1 MKNLESDNII
11 FQTETETETPILSK
25 PTINHLVI
33 PGGGVAGFTFYGV
46 LRNSNQLGYWNIDN
60 IKTIYSTSAG
70 AMIAVLLALNY
81 DWEIC
86 DDYLIKRPWHNVFKF
101 DIQMIFASLQKK
113 GIFDIK
119 VLEDI
124 FEPLFKGKDVS
135 LDITLKE
142 FFELTNI
149 EIHIYATEINT
160 FENVDFSYKTYPDI
174 RVVDAVYASSALP
187 IIFSP
192 IIIDN
197 KCYCDGA
204 FFSNYPIHN
213 CLNDGIEPTEVFG
226 IQNEYSVN
234 DNRSIDN
241 NSTLFDYIMNIMNKT
256 IEHVLLNKKHDDIG
270 MEITIISPRISIY
283 NIFSTVS
290 SMEERIKLINYG
302 TETFSKYIENRFGSL
317 SI

>member
-1 MKNLESDNII
+1 MEDIETDVKNENENENDSIPTD
-11 FQTETETETPILSK
+11 TSK
-25 PTINHLVI
+25 PYIKHLVI
-33 PGGGVAGFTFYGV
+33 PGGGVAGFAYYGI
-46 LRNSNQLGYWNIDN
+46 LRNSNIQGYWDIDN

-70 AMIAVLLALNY
+70 SMLAILIALKY

-119 VLEDI
+119 VLEDV
-124 FEPLFKGKDVS
+124 FTPLFNGKDISIDV
-135 LDITLKE
+135 TMKE

-174 RVVDAVYASSALP
+174 RVIDAVYASSALP
-187 IIFSP
+187 IVFSP
-192 IIIDN
+192 IIIND

-204 FFSNYPIHN
+204 FFSNYPINN
-213 CLNDGIEPTEVFG
+213 CLNDGINHAEVFG
-226 IQNEYSVN
+226 IQNEYSAN
-234 DNRSIDN
+234 DNKSIDN
-241 NSTLFDYIMNIMNKT
+241 NSTLFDYIMIIMNKT
-256 IEHVLLNKKHDDIG
+256 IEHVFSNKKHDDIA

-283 NIFSTVS
+283 NIFNTVS

-302 TETFSKYIENRFGSL
+302 SESFAKYIQERV
-317 SI
+317 

>member
-1 MKNLESDNII
+1 MENLESNDNILKN
-11 FQTETETETPILSK
+11 ETEITNDVKHSIK
-25 PTINHLVI
+25 HLVI
-33 PGGGVAGFTFYGV
+33 PGGGVAGLTFYGT
-46 LRNSNQLGYWNIDN
+46 LRTSNQLGYWNIDN

-70 AMIAVLLALNY
+70 AMIAIMLALKY

-124 FEPLFKGKDVS
+124 FEPLFKGKDMS
-135 LDITLKE
+135 LDITMIE

-149 EIHIYATEINT
+149 EIHIYATETNT

-204 FFSNYPIHN
+204 FFSNYPINN
-213 CLNDGIEPTEVFG
+213 CLNDGINRLEVFG
-226 IQNEYSVN
+226 IQNEYSEN
-234 DNRSIDN
+234 DNKQIDN

-256 IEHVLLNKKHDDIG
+256 IEHVFSNKKHDDIA

-283 NIFSTVS
+283 NIFNTVS
-290 SMEERIKLINYG
+290 SVEERIKLINYG
-302 TETFSKYIENRFGSL
+302 SEIFTKYIDSKYE
-317 SI
+317 

>member
-1 MKNLESDNII
+1 MENLESNNNIYQI
-11 FQTETETETPILSK
+11 ETDISTESK
-25 PTINHLVI
+25 PRINHLVI
-33 PGGGVAGFTFYGV
+33 PGGGVAGFAYYGI
-46 LRNSNQLGYWNIDN
+46 LRNSSQQGYWHINN

-70 AMIAVLLALNY
+70 AMIAIILALRY

-101 DIQMIFASLQKK
+101 DIQMIFASLQKR

-119 VLEDI
+119 VIEDI
-124 FEPLFKGKDVS
+124 FEPLFKGKDIS
-135 LDITLKE
+135 LDITMKE
-142 FFELTNI
+142 FFDLTNI

-160 FENVDFSYKTYPDI
+160 FEDVDFSYKTYPDI

-197 KCYCDGA
+197 KCFCDGA
-204 FFSNYPIHN
+204 FFSNYPINN
-213 CLNDGIEPTEVFG
+213 CLNDGIDPLEVFG
-226 IQNEYSVN
+226 IQNEYSEN
-234 DNRSIDN
+234 DNKSIDN

-256 IEHVLLNKKHDDIG
+256 VEHVFSNKKHDDIA

-290 SMEERIKLINYG
+290 SVEERIKLINYG
-302 TETFSKYIENRFGSL
+302 SESFAKYIEKRFPTSNV
-317 SI
+317 

>member
-1 MKNLESDNII
+1 MENIEI
-11 FQTETETETPILSK
+11 PIIK
-25 PTINHLVI
+25 HIVI
-33 PGGGVAGFTFYGV
+33 PGGGVAGFTYYGV
-46 LRNSNQLGYWNIDN
+46 LRNSNQQGYWNIDN
-60 IKTIYSTSAG
+60 IETIYSTSAG
-70 AMIAVLLALNY
+70 AMLAIVLALKY

-124 FEPLFKGKDVS
+124 FEPLFKGKDIS
-135 LDITLKE
+135 LDITMKE
-142 FFELTNI
+142 FYELTNI

-160 FENVDFSYKTYPDI
+160 FEDVDFSYKTHPDV

-187 IIFSP
+187 IVFSP
-192 IIIDN
+192 IIIN
-197 KCYCDGA
+197 HKCYCDGA
-204 FFSNYPIHN
+204 FFSNYPINN
-213 CLNDGIEPTEVFG
+213 CLNHGINHKEVFG

-234 DNRSIDN
+234 DNKSIDN
-241 NSTLFDYIMNIMNKT
+241 NSTLFDYLMNVMNKT
-256 IEHVLLNKKHDDIG
+256 IEHVLSNKKHDDIA

-283 NIFSTVS
+283 NIFNTVS

-302 TETFSKYIENRFGSL
+302 SESFAKYIEERAAME
-317 SI
+317 

>member
-1 MKNLESDNII
+1 MEGLENDSIPTD
-11 FQTETETETPILSK
+11 TSK
-25 PTINHLVI
+25 PCIKHLVI
-33 PGGGVAGFTFYGV
+33 PGGGVAGFAYYGI
-46 LRNSNQLGYWNIDN
+46 LRNSNQQGYWNIDN

-70 AMIAVLLALNY
+70 AMLAILIALKY

-119 VLEDI
+119 VLEDV
-124 FEPLFKGKDVS
+124 FSPLFNGKDISIDV
-135 LDITLKE
+135 TMKE

-149 EIHIYATEINT
+149 EINIHATEMNT
-160 FENVDFSYKTYPDI
+160 FQNVDFSYKTYPDV
-174 RVVDAVYASSALP
+174 RVIDAVYASSALP
-187 IIFSP
+187 IVFSP
-192 IIIDN
+192 IIIND

-204 FFSNYPIHN
+204 FFSNYPINN
-213 CLNDGIEPTEVFG
+213 CLNDGINHTEVFG
-226 IQNEYSVN
+226 IKNEYLAN
-234 DNRSIDN
+234 DNKYIDN

-256 IEHVLLNKKHDDIG
+256 IEHVFSNKKHDDIG

-283 NIFSTVS
+283 NIFSTMS

-302 TETFSKYIENRFGSL
+302 SESFAKYIEERV
-317 SI
+317 

>member
-1 MKNLESDNII
+1 MKGLENHSIPTD
-11 FQTETETETPILSK
+11 TSK
-25 PTINHLVI
+25 PCIKHLVI
-33 PGGGVAGFTFYGV
+33 PGGGVAGFAYYGI
-46 LRNSNQLGYWNIDN
+46 LRNSNQEGYWNIDN
-60 IKTIYSTSAG
+60 IETIYSTSAG
-70 AMIAVLLALNY
+70 AMLAVLIALKY

-101 DIQMIFASLQKK
+101 DVQMIFASLQKK

-119 VLEDI
+119 VLEDV
-124 FEPLFKGKDVS
+124 FAPLFNGKDIS
-135 LDITLKE
+135 IDITMKE
-142 FFELTNI
+142 FFDLTNI

-174 RVVDAVYASSALP
+174 RVIDAVYASSALP
-187 IIFSP
+187 IVFSP
-192 IIIDN
+192 IIIND

-204 FFSNYPIHN
+204 FFSNYPINN
-213 CLNDGIEPTEVFG
+213 CLNDGINRTEVFG

-234 DNRSIDN
+234 DNKCIDN

-256 IEHVLLNKKHDDIG
+256 IEHVFSNKKHDDIA

-283 NIFSTVS
+283 NIFNTVS

-302 TETFSKYIENRFGSL
+302 SESFAKYIEERA
-317 SI
+317 

>member
-1 MKNLESDNII
+1 MEGIETDIKNENDSM
-11 FQTETETETPILSK
+11 PIYTSK
-25 PTINHLVI
+25 PCIKHLVI
-33 PGGGVAGFTFYGV
+33 PGGGVAGFAYYGI
-46 LRNSNQLGYWNIDN
+46 LRNSNQQGYWDINN

-70 AMIAVLLALNY
+70 SMLAVLIALKY

-119 VLEDI
+119 VLEDV
-124 FEPLFKGKDVS
+124 FTPLFNGKDISIDV
-135 LDITLKE
+135 TMKE

-149 EIHIYATEINT
+149 EIHIYATEMNT

-174 RVVDAVYASSALP
+174 RVIDAIYASSALP
-187 IIFSP
+187 IVFSP
-192 IIIDN
+192 IIIND

-204 FFSNYPIHN
+204 FFSNYPINN
-213 CLNDGIEPTEVFG
+213 CLNDGINHAEVFG
-226 IQNEYSVN
+226 IQNEYSAN
-234 DNRSIDN
+234 DNKSIDN
-241 NSTLFDYIMNIMNKT
+241 NSTLFDYIMIIMNKT
-256 IEHVLLNKKHDDIG
+256 IEHVFSNKKHDDIA

-283 NIFSTVS
+283 NIFNTAS

-302 TETFSKYIENRFGSL
+302 SESFAKYIEERV
-317 SI
+317 